1 LTPDEPAD
9 EAAYKAS
16 YDKWAKAAADFKAA
30 AKEARERT
38 KEQNKANEA
47 AAKEIEAAF
56 TPEVATANKKG
67 SELSNGLRE
76 AMGAAPLVLDVE
88 TAKEAN
94 EFLNKWVCTDANE
107 QVTEVQ
113 KDMVMCVK
121 PAEKRRL
128 AEGDCYENN
137 WTNPSPADG
146 TTSAMAVQA
155 WYD

>member
-1 LTPDEPAD
+1 LTPAVPAD
-9 EAAYKAS
+9 EAAYKVS
-16 YDKWAKAAADFKAA
+16 YDKWAKANKDFKAA
-30 AKEARERT
+30 AKEAREKT
-38 KEQNKANEA
+38 KEQNAANVL

-56 TPEVATANKKG
+56 TPEVAAANTKG

-94 EFLNKWVCTDANE
+94 EALDKWFCTDAAGDGTDVE
-107 QVTEVQ
+107 
-113 KDMVMCVK
+113 KDMVTCVA
-121 PAEKRRL
+121 PGEKRRL